1 MVIVTGDVES
11 ALPGLGLIRVLNDF
25 LDNDGVAAGTID
37 PVDTGADIAARGRL
51 DGFDGEFRNATG
63 DVSVSASA
71 DLFDSEELAEAYL
84 GLQIQDFQRLEGTVI
99 QEAGQQSPEV
109 ILSQFQQVTPPNVGQ
124 DAVSGILTFS
134 FTGLDLTLT
143 KHLCVLAQDKCCG
156 NRLL

>member
-1 MVIVTGDVES
+1 MENSETQ
-11 ALPGLGLIRVLNDF
+11 L
-25 LDNDGVAAGTID
+25 
-37 PVDTGADIAARGRL
+37 
-51 DGFDGEFRNATG
+51 G

-143 KHLCVLAQDKCCG
+143 NTFVSWHRTNVVATVVVGAFDQEDRTTATDQLARRMDE
-156 NRLL
+156 LILAALP